1 METPSIIKGKYK
13 VTLHFGYA
21 TSMDFIRTKSSG
33 SNGGQMIFSFDGE
46 HSVTR
51 APYTS
56 STTTLK
62 SNKLGCYEDVI
73 YDEIEFTENST
84 HTFRLIL
91 TDPAASDKSDYR
103 IYLDYLEFEPIFD
116 E

>member
-13 VTLHFGYA
+13 VTLRFGYA

-73 YDEIEFTENST
+73 YDEIEQDIANVSGNCKNIQSEIGIN
-84 HTFRLIL
+84 L
-91 TDPAASDKSDYR
+91 K
-103 IYLDYLEFEPIFD
+103 
-116 E
+116 